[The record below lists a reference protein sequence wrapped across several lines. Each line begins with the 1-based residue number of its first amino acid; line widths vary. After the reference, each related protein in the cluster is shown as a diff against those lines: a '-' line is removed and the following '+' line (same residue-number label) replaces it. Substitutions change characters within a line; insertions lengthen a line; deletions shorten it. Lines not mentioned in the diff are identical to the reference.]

1 MTKQTPCQHIQQLL
15 WHRVSI
21 VNEYTSQHSQW
32 IHNTHTVQCTLC
44 WCSQWLIIKEGLN
57 ICIITWSLWA
67 FLSQQRELA
76 PLRQKLLFFY
86 LTPLCFTAA
95 SSYCHCVKKKTKI
108 NKTKTISYFNQKQ
121 KYFNPLVPN
130 RTLL

>member
-1 MTKQTPCQHIQQLL
+1 M
-15 WHRVSI
+15 
-21 VNEYTSQHSQW
+21 
-32 IHNTHTVQCTLC
+32 
-44 WCSQWLIIKEGLN
+44 N

-76 PLRQKLLFFY
+76 PLRQKLFFFY

-108 NKTKTISYFNQKQ
+108 NKTKTISYFNQNQ
-121 KYFNPLVPN
+121 KYLNPLVPD
-130 RTLL
+130 RTLKYKFSKTSFLYFFSHNTTIFYPIFKI